1 MALYKGETL
10 IVDEFIK
17 DPIPENSAI
26 FFNHYGR
33 YFYAMKTL
41 GIAENDCIVDGS
53 CGNGY
58 GSYGLSFR
66 AKHVYG
72 LDINDTYLELARNN
86 FKKDNL
92 TFCTYNEFYNT
103 EIKLDKIISIETF
116 EHVPKENNI
125 EFVKDLVSCLKENG
139 SMFTTVPL
147 GNNEPSSYNKWHLFE
162 PDISYIY
169 NLFSK
174 YFKSIN
180 IEIDKFV
187 NCFNQ
192 ECQYAYLILKNK
204 KA

>member
-41 GIAENDCIVDGS
+41 GVNKSDYLGDMS

-58 GSYGLSFR
+58 GSYGLSFN
-66 AKHVYG
+66 AKYVYG

-92 TFCTYNEFYNT
+92 TFCTYNEFYDKK
-103 EIKLDKIISIETF
+103 IKLDKIICIETL
-116 EHVPKENNI
+116 EHVPKENSI
-125 EFVKDLVSCLKENG
+125 EFIDNLINSLKENG
-139 SMFTTVPL
+139 SMFVTTPL
-147 GNNEPSSYNKWHLFE
+147 GNNEPSEYNKFHCNE
-162 PDISYIY
+162 MSIDIIY
-169 NLFSK
+169 NIFSK

-180 IEIDKFV
+180 IEIDSFT
-187 NCFNQ
+187 NSFGY

-204 KA
+204 K